1 LDVPDDIN
9 LAVIPKL
16 KRDKRDLKGRRE
28 EKE

>member
-1 LDVPDDIN
+1 MPDDIN

-16 KRDKRDLKGRRE
+16 TRDKRDLKGRRE